1 MGWNGMERNKLDY
14 ILTDLLPVELSENF
28 SLKPFYDFLLKKEN
42 QKTINHIVENIKKV
56 KASNNKKLFE
66 GGWDTQPLKYPI
78 LKGAN
83 SFREMSLIQPLSA
96 INLYIFIE
104 CYQKDILN
112 YFEKEHCFSLRYHK
126 KSNDLFY
133 KGKTNKTISY
143 FQQQSKRSGKSAI
156 QQMGTYY
163 KTIPF
168 ESLNA
173 FTSSLKWRMSNFHY
187 PYYAQL
193 DYKSC
198 FDSIYSHSYKWI
210 IERNV
215 IDSKEAK
222 HSSLFITID
231 RILQNINGK
240 SSNGLIVGPE
250 FSRMIAEVLLQHI
263 DKNVK
268 IELSKIGIL
277 QNRDYVAYRYV
288 DDIYIFAKTQETI
301 NCVISTFSEIAHNY
315 LIQLNELK
323 ISKGQTPC
331 LPKEWLAKTRLIS
344 DNLSSWFYT
353 KQEYAKLPEDEKHIV
368 KKDFV
373 FIDRIKDDIT
383 VLMKTHDRDKRTIV
397 SYLLSTIYNNIS
409 RKKDDV
415 TLFGLQSHGR
425 ALMLLDMAF
434 FIYSFCPTYEQSR
447 KMISMMVYVNSELDF
462 KGNNAVRKK
471 IKTLL
476 DRYKFIFLN
485 GSLFDLID
493 WFVFLLEYKI
503 PLDVKVEEVLIEKV
517 KTHNDPIL
525 WGNLLLYAKY
535 NSIFFNQIKNL
546 VEEIINSEIERI
558 TTKNIMLNREFWYVL
573 VFHNCPYISPST
585 KTNIEN
591 VIQNITPA
599 PTASNHSDISIRMLC
614 QFLKLADNQGKKQ
627 IDSFFNWNAEKG
639 MGVRLTYRTYQR
651 TVFKKYNKKSG
662 FYTSLD

>member
-1 MGWNGMERNKLDY
+1 MGWNGIERNKLDY

-28 SLKPFYDFLLKKEN
+28 SFKPFYDFLLEKEN
-42 QKTINHIVENIKKV
+42 QNALNEIIEIIKIKK
-56 KASNNKKLFE
+56 AISNEILFKK
-66 GGWDTQPLKYPI
+66 GWDTQPLKYPI

-104 CYQKDILN
+104 CYQKDVLN

-126 KSNDLFY
+126 KSNELFY
-133 KGKTNKTISY
+133 KGKANKAISY

-173 FTSSLKWRMSNFHY
+173 FTSSLKWRMSNFYY

-215 IDSKEAK
+215 IDSKAAD

-268 IELSKIGIL
+268 IELSKMDIL

-288 DDIYIFAKTQETI
+288 DDIYIFGKTQEII
-301 NCVISTFSEIAHNY
+301 NLVISNFSKIAQKY

-331 LPKEWLAKTRLIS
+331 LPKEWLARTRAIS
-344 DNLSSWFYT
+344 DSLSSWFYT
-353 KQEYAKLPEDEKHIV
+353 KQEYSKLSEDEQYIV

-383 VLMKTHDRDKRTIV
+383 VLIKTHDNDKRTIV

-409 RKKDDV
+409 RKKDGV
-415 TLFGLQSHGR
+415 TLFGVQSHGR

-447 KMISMMVYVNSELDF
+447 KMISMIVYVNSEVDF
-462 KGNNAVRKK
+462 KNNNATKK
-471 IKTLL
+471 KLKTLL

-485 GSLFDLID
+485 GNLFDLVD
-493 WFVFLLEYKI
+493 WFVFFLEYKI
-503 PLDVKVEEVLIEKV
+503 PLDVKVEQIIIEKA
-517 KTHNDPIL
+517 KEYNDPVL
-525 WGNLLLYAKY
+525 WGNLLLYSKY
-535 NSIFFNQIKNL
+535 NSTFLNQIKEL
-546 VEEIINSEIERI
+546 VEETIENEIQRI
-558 TTKNIMLNREFWYVL
+558 TTKSIMLNREFWYVL
-573 VFHNCPYISPST
+573 IFHNCPYISSST
-585 KTNIEN
+585 KAKIEN
-591 VIQNITPA
+591 TIQSLTPVPA
-599 PTASNHSDISIRMLC
+599 ATNPSDISIRMLC
-614 QFLKLADNQGKKQ
+614 QFLELTNAQGNKR
-627 IDSFFNWNAEKG
+627 IDSFFNWDAEKG
-639 MGVRLTYRTYQR
+639 MGERLTYRTYQR